1 MLIRDDTIA
10 ALSTA
15 PGRAAI
21 AVVRVSGPEAHAIA
35 RRLALEWP
43 PIPRHVV
50 LSQVRHPDTQEAI
63 DTALITR
70 FDAPHSYTGEHMVEL
85 ACHGGVAVTGALLLA
100 LRSAGARAAEPGEFT
115 QRAVLNGKLDLIQ
128 AEAVGDLI
136 EARTSAMRS
145 LALRQLEGGLSR
157 RLASLRESI
166 LQVEALLAYDIDF
179 PEEDDGP
186 VASESISRAIRAT
199 EASVAALLA
208 TTPLAELS
216 RDGALVVIAGPPN
229 VGKSS
234 LFNALLG
241 ESRAIVTEIPGTTR
255 DALEARVEAGRWPL
269 RLIDT
274 AGLRATDDA
283 LERMG
288 IEVSQRYL
296 DQAQVVLACAETGAD
311 LTRTL
316 AMISG
321 IGNGVRIAVRTKVDL
336 ADDASRNGPEHVV
349 HVSAHTGR
357 GLQDLLRKIEDG
369 LDASVREIPADLP
382 VVTRGRQVEALKRA
396 AAELGEFRVQHAS
409 GSLPASIA
417 AVHLRAAVH
426 ELDELVGKIET
437 DEILARVFSTFCV
450 GK

>member
-21 AVVRVSGPEAHAIA
+21 AVVRVSGPEAHAIT
-35 RRLALEWP
+35 RRLTLEWP
-43 PIPRHVV
+43 AIPRHVV
-50 LSQVRHPDTQEAI
+50 LSQVRNPDTRETI

-100 LRSAGARAAEPGEFT
+100 LWSAGARAAEPGEFT

-128 AEAVGDLI
+128 AEAIGDLI
-136 EARTSAMRS
+136 EARTNAMRS

-157 RLASLRESI
+157 RLAGLRESV

-186 VASESISRAIRAT
+186 IARESISWAIRAT
-199 EASVAALLA
+199 ETSVTALLA

-274 AGLRATDDA
+274 AGLRSTDDP

-288 IEVSQRYL
+288 IEVSRRYL
-296 DQAQVVLACAETGAD
+296 EEAQVVLACAETGAD

-336 ADDASRNGPEHVV
+336 AGEASGDGLEPVV
-349 HVSAHTGR
+349 PVSAHTGR
-357 GLQDLLRKIEDG
+357 GLQELLRKIEDG
-369 LDASVREIPADLP
+369 LDASVREIPVDLP

-396 AAELGEFRVQHAS
+396 AAELAEFRVQYAS
-409 GSLPASIA
+409 GRLPASIA